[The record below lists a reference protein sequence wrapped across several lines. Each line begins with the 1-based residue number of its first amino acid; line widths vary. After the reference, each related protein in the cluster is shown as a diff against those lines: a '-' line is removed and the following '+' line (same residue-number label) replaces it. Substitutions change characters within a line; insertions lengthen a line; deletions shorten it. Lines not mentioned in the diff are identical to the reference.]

1 MPEQLLLISN
11 YYTIMKKALITG
23 GSGDIG
29 SAICYRLAKL
39 NFHIIVHS
47 NTQLEKART
56 IAQSIQN
63 NGGSAEA
70 VAFDIT
76 DAESTK
82 SAISKLLQSGA
93 IQVIINN
100 AGIHADAPMA
110 GMSLNQWSSVIDVSV
125 NGFFNVT
132 QPLLL
137 PMIQTRWGRIINL
150 SSIAGV
156 MGNRG
161 QTNYSAAKAAL
172 HGATKSLAI
181 ELASRKITVN
191 AIAPGIIEGNMT
203 ENSFDK
209 NSIKQIVPMKRAGT
223 SDEVA
228 ALVAFLCT
236 DDASYI
242 SGQIIGVNGAMA

>member
-1 MPEQLLLISN
+1 
-11 YYTIMKKALITG
+11 MKKALITG